1 MIFATGAATQ
11 GLTPKRSSFDEG
23 VKAALND
30 RERLDDREAKANK
43 VARGRRFVVN
53 GAWSAIP
60 PKGAG
65 RHRRFRR
72 KLPPTR
78 TCYDVSD

>member
-1 MIFATGAATQ
+1 VIFATGAATH
-11 GLTPKRSSFDEG
+11 GLTPKCSSFDEG

-30 RERLDDREAKANK
+30 REWLDGRDAKANK
-43 VARGRRFVVN
+43 VACGRRFVVN

-65 RHRRFRR
+65 RHGRFRR
-72 KLPPTR
+72 KLPADADMLLR
-78 TCYDVSD
+78 L